1 MIKSTV
7 ICTILRIGEEFY
19 EITLAKM
26 RVFCYHIYERGD
38 PMYIGEKIAE
48 LRKQNKMTQRELAER
63 LNVSDKVI
71 SKWETGKSLPDVE
84 TMMRLSKVLGVSI
97 SELYESVEKDDT
109 RKIEAYSEE
118 RVWQYK
124 KYSIVASFLV
134 ALAPIMFFMVEFAW
148 TNNSDI
154 GDVFIFFLTMVS
166 IALLATGL
174 LFQITQ
180 YVRLYSFSK
189 TKFYQSEYKRTLRKY
204 GIIFLASF
212 LPLILLILTIVAFQL
227 S

>member
-1 MIKSTV
+1 M
-7 ICTILRIGEEFY
+7 F
-19 EITLAKM
+19 
-26 RVFCYHIYERGD
+26 
-38 PMYIGEKIAE
+38 IGEKIAE
-48 LRKQNKMTQRELAER
+48 LRKENKMTQRELAER

-97 SELYESVEKDDT
+97 SELYESVEKEDT

-134 ALAPIMFFMVEFAW
+134 ALAPIIFFMVEFAW

-154 GDVFIFFLTMVS
+154 GDVFKFILAMLS
-166 IALLATGL
+166 IALFVMGL

-180 YVRLYSFSK
+180 YVRLYSFSQ

-204 GIIFLASF
+204 GLIFLASF
-212 LPLILLILTIVAFQL
+212 LPLVVLILTVLAVQL